1 LRLLLDAHA
10 FLWWVQEDD
19 RLPRSTSRLIADP
32 SSQVSI
38 SAVTVWELVIK
49 ERLGRLRLDG
59 PAVELFPFAIERD
72 GFAVLPVEMRH
83 ALGIAS
89 LPLIHGDP
97 FDRMLV
103 AQAIEDSLTL
113 VTGDRTLQAYPVDY
127 VW

>member
-1 LRLLLDAHA
+1 MRLLLDAHA
-10 FLWWVQEDD
+10 FLWWVRGDD
-19 RLPRSTSRLIADP
+19 RLPEATSRIIADP

-59 PAVELFPFAIERD
+59 PAVELLPFAIERD

-89 LPLIHGDP
+89 LPPIHGDP

-103 AQAIEDSLTL
+103 AQAMEDSLTL
-113 VTGDRTLQAYPVDY
+113 VTGERMLQTYPVDHI
-127 VW
+127 W